1 MIYTTLELER
11 VDETVV
17 IVTMTRERDMNTL
30 SLEFLAELA
39 NVLEDAGAD
48 PTVRALILTG
58 RGRAFCCGAELSYFA
73 SARDVVGAHP
83 VAIRNNYL
91 ARILKLFTDL
101 ETFPKPVVAAINGYA
116 LGGGAELALACDFR
130 IMSET
135 ARFGVPEV
143 KIGAIPGAGGV
154 QKLHRFV
161 GRGRALE
168 LVMLGTHLT
177 AEQADHYGLLYR
189 RVPPDR
195 LRDEAV
201 ALARRLAQLSPLALA
216 SAKATVNMAMDAD
229 VTSANSYALEAMA
242 VLASTEDQRE
252 GMQAFFAKREPKF
265 PGFAP
270 YTGARPGP

>member
-1 MIYTTLELER
+1 MRYTTVDVEH
-11 VDETVV
+11 VDEAVV
-17 IVTMTRERDMNTL
+17 LVTMTREGDMNTL

-39 NVLEDAGAD
+39 TLLEETGAD
-48 PTVRALILTG
+48 SGVRALVLTG
-58 RGRAFCCGAELSYFA
+58 RGRVFCCGAELRYFA
-73 SARDVVGAHP
+73 AARETIGTHP
-83 VAIRNNYL
+83 VAVRDNYL
-91 ARILKLFTDL
+91 RRVLKVFT
-101 ETFPKPVVAAINGYA
+101 EVENFPKPVIAAINGYA

-130 IMSET
+130 IMADT

-168 LVMLGTHLT
+168 LAMLGTHLT
-177 AEQADHYGLLYR
+177 AEEADRYGLLYR
-189 RVPPDR
+189 RVPADR

-201 ALARRLAQLSPLALA
+201 ALGRRLAQLSPLALA
-216 SAKATVNMAMDAD
+216 AAKATVNLAMDTD
-229 VTSANSYALEAMA
+229 VTSANAYALEAMA
-242 VLASTEDQRE
+242 VLAATDDQRE

-270 YTGARPGP
+270 YTASRPSP

>member
-1 MIYTTLELER
+1 MTYTTVELER
-11 VDETVV
+11 IDEAIVL
-17 IVTMTRERDMNTL
+17 VTMIRDGDMNTL
-30 SLEFLAELA
+30 SLEFMGELGK
-39 NVLEDAGAD
+39 VLEEVDVD

-58 RGRAFCCGAELSYFA
+58 RGRVFSCGAELAYFT
-73 SARDVVGAHP
+73 SARNIIGAHP
-83 VAIRNNYL
+83 VAARDNYL
-91 ARILKLFTDL
+91 RRVMRLFTGV
-101 ETFPKPVVAAINGYA
+101 ENCRKPVVAAINGYA

-135 ARFGVPEV
+135 ARFGVPEI

-168 LVMLGTHLT
+168 MVMLGTHLT
-177 AEQADHYGLLYR
+177 AEEADHYGLLYR
-189 RVPPDR
+189 RVPADQ
-195 LRDEAV
+195 LRDESV
-201 ALARRLAQLSPLALA
+201 ALARRLAALSPLALA

-229 VTSANSYALEAMA
+229 VTSANQYALEAMA

-265 PGFAP
+265 PGFGP
-270 YTGARPGP
+270 YTAPNPAA